1 MDKEKEKEN
10 LSDADSDSVNL
21 DSEESTY
28 MNEDNQELQQIINK
42 MTEEE
47 LLRYET
53 FRRSNFPKGV
63 VKKFISSVIGQ
74 AVNPN
79 LIIAVSGLAK
89 VYVGEMVEMARA
101 IQSEKNEEGPLLP
114 SHIHEA
120 HRRMYNRVPNTSVF
134 KKAPWDL

>member
-1 MDKEKEKEN
+1 MEKEH
-10 LSDADSDSVNL
+10 LSDADTESVNM

-28 MNEDNQELQQIINK
+28 LNEDNQELQHIIDK
-42 MTEEE
+42 MSEEE

-63 VKKFISSVIGQ
+63 VKKFISNVIGQ

-89 VYVGEMVEMARA
+89 VYVGEMVEMARE
-101 IQSEKNEEGPLLP
+101 IQAEKNEEGPLLP

-120 HRRMYNRVPNTSVF
+120 HRRMYKRMPNMQVF
-134 KKAPWDL
+134 KKAPWE